1 MRKQDW
7 LTYWEGRIVGES
19 PVTNNR
25 PRWLRASRLPPAN
38 TRRWEVVT
46 GDPKQWRLEAARCL
60 LVAAEAATSLET
72 REELIALAHMWLKR
86 AAKLESDLLEQQ
98 KNVPDEVQKL
108 SVEGSDISVL
118 PSLAD

>member
-1 MRKQDW
+1 M
-7 LTYWEGRIVGES
+7 I
-19 PVTNNR
+19 
-25 PRWLRASRLPPAN
+25 
-38 TRRWEVVT
+38 

-72 REELIALAHMWLKR
+72 REELIALAHMWLRR
-86 AAKLESDLLEQQ
+86 AGKLKSDLLEQQ

-108 SVEGSDISVL
+108 PVEGSDISVL